1 VVLGTYRPI
10 RIWFYIQQK
19 LFAAEE
25 NSYRKSAMGKNF
37 IFFKVLF
44 HQEQMFFLNISF
56 LFLMQNY
63 GKCMIK
69 KVKKIFSHGKKD
81 GEMLIGYTFRVG
93 YTVGAG

>member
-1 VVLGTYRPI
+1 
-10 RIWFYIQQK
+10 
-19 LFAAEE
+19 
-25 NSYRKSAMGKNF
+25 
-37 IFFKVLF
+37 
-44 HQEQMFFLNISF
+44 MFFLNISF